1 MTLLFLLGMAEFV
14 RNALVLSL
22 LPLYGQTIGYS
33 VGMIGTAI
41 SLQYLL
47 DNAFRIPAGWLN
59 DRRGG
64 KWIITGGIV
73 VSGCGLYLMYA
84 HWNFNWFLI
93 GAGLYGFGFAPV
105 WPVVVAGVSARMPA
119 ARMSEALSRVFTCW
133 LIGGGLG
140 PVMIN
145 FIIGRSFGL
154 AFKIL
159 LSGLLI
165 TVLIAVC
172 GNFPPAA
179 DNQRS
184 TRSSG
189 GELIRQLFSLKAI
202 YPGMFAQN
210 MALGMIIPI
219 LAVYLRRAFG
229 LSAGQYSLF
238 LIGAG
243 AFTVILLIP
252 AGKLADR
259 WGVKKPLICGFW
271 LAAVSMALL
280 PLQGIAAHA
289 LTVGAFIGIAYAFIL
304 PAWNG
309 FLGRMV
315 SPEIRGAMWAFF
327 VTLEGLGVAAGSY
340 VGGIMW
346 DNFGQAAPFYG
357 GAVVLAA
364 IASFYSIWNMDTLV
378 SVNGEG

>member
-64 KWIITGGIV
+64 KWIITGGII

-172 GNFPPAA
+172 GNFPP
-179 DNQRS
+179 
-184 TRSSG
+184 
-189 GELIRQLFSLKAI
+189 
-202 YPGMFAQN
+202 
-210 MALGMIIPI
+210 
-219 LAVYLRRAFG
+219 
-229 LSAGQYSLF
+229 
-238 LIGAG
+238 
-243 AFTVILLIP
+243 
-252 AGKLADR
+252 
-259 WGVKKPLICGFW
+259 
-271 LAAVSMALL
+271 
-280 PLQGIAAHA
+280 
-289 LTVGAFIGIAYAFIL
+289 
-304 PAWNG
+304 
-309 FLGRMV
+309 
-315 SPEIRGAMWAFF
+315 
-327 VTLEGLGVAAGSY
+327 
-340 VGGIMW
+340 
-346 DNFGQAAPFYG
+346 
-357 GAVVLAA
+357 
-364 IASFYSIWNMDTLV
+364 
-378 SVNGEG
+378 